1 MDLIIKDNTFDV
13 ELINLKNGKNSKKII
28 YDLGSLYLI
37 GLSFKIENYRIVNQS
52 KKFLFIDT
60 TESPQLKILLRI
72 NEYFKRTNKPYK
84 SYINDNIIEVKK
96 HNYNIIHKDDELFIS
111 INNIKKRDT
120 RSRIQIFTI

>member
-1 MDLIIKDNTFDV
+1 MDLIIKDKTFDV

-60 TESPQLKILLRI
+60 TESPQLKILRKI
-72 NEYFKRTNKPYK
+72 NEYFKRNNKPYK

-96 HNYNIIHKDDELFIS
+96 HNYNTIHKNDELFIS
-111 INNIKKRDT
+111 INNIKMKK
-120 RSRIQIFTI
+120 SYFNVQLFTI

>member
-111 INNIKKRDT
+111 INNIKMKK
-120 RSRIQIFTI
+120 SYFNVQLFTI

>member
-37 GLSFKIENYRIVNQS
+37 GLSFKIENYRIENQS

-111 INNIKKRDT
+111 INNIKMKK
-120 RSRIQIFTI
+120 SYFNVQLFTI

>member
-1 MDLIIKDNTFDV
+1 MDLIIKDKTFDV

-37 GLSFKIENYRIVNQS
+37 GLSFKIENYRIVNRS

-60 TESPQLKILLRI
+60 TESPQLKILRKI
-72 NEYFKRTNKPYK
+72 NEYFKRNNKPYK

-96 HNYNIIHKDDELFIS
+96 HNYNTIHKNDELFIS
-111 INNIKKRDT
+111 INNIKMKK
-120 RSRIQIFTI
+120 SYFNVQLFTI

>member
-72 NEYFKRTNKPYK
+72 NEYFKMTNKPYK

-111 INNIKKRDT
+111 INNIKMKK
-120 RSRIQIFTI
+120 SYFNVQLFTI